1 MSTDEHGHDETLPWW
16 HLHLPTLLGSMVMA
30 TATVVVA
37 LDAVRSGEAMVWLA
51 ALALAVN
58 AGALLG
64 ASRERALGREYEP
77 EPRKLARV
85 AELGPHGRR
94 EWWWSVTA
102 FVAFLVA
109 VAATLL
115 G

>member
-1 MSTDEHGHDETLPWW
+1 MSIDDPGHETLPWW

-30 TATVVVA
+30 TAAVVVG
-37 LDAVRSGEAMVWLA
+37 LDALRTGRALA
-51 ALALAVN
+51 WVATLALAIN

-64 ASRERALGREYEP
+64 ASRERMLSREYEG

-85 AELGPHGRR
+85 AELGPHARR

-102 FVAFLVA
+102 FAAFLVA
-109 VAATLL
+109 IAATFL